1 MTGFELKH
9 NGQTTKGAVK
19 NGVMSISLFQHKG
32 SAHLAF
38 GGFDSDL
45 KQHLNWFESVARES
59 GDISIKVVNVEE
71 ASAAI
76 RVIPEKEETLED
88 KIDEYN
94 RLKRYLE
101 KEGIL

>member
-9 NGQTTKGAVK
+9 NGQITKGSVE
-19 NGVMSISLFQHKG
+19 NGVISISLFQQKG
-32 SAHLAF
+32 VVHLAF
-38 GGFDSDL
+38 GGLDANL
-45 KQHLNWFESVARES
+45 KQHVTWLESIAGEN
-59 GDISIKVVNVEE
+59 DEISIKVIDIEE
-71 ASAAI
+71 SSTI
-76 RVIPEKEETLED
+76 IKVIPENEETLED

>member
-9 NGQTTKGAVK
+9 NGQITKGAVE
-19 NGVMSISLFQHKG
+19 NGVTSISLFQHKEVI
-32 SAHLAF
+32 HLAF
-38 GGFDSDL
+38 GGLDVDL
-45 KQHLNWFESVARES
+45 KQHLTWLESIVEERD
-59 GDISIKVVNVEE
+59 DISIKVVNIDE
-71 ASAAI
+71 SSSI
-76 RVIPEKEETLED
+76 IKVIPENKGMLED